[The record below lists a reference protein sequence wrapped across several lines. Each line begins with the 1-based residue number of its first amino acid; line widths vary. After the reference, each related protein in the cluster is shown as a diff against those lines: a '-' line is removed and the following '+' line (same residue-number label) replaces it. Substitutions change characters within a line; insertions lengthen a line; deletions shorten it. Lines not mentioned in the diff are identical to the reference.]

1 MKLVSPLSE
10 IHKLGLYGDY
20 DGKNQEDLIKI
31 SEVTNL
37 SVFQVV
43 QLNEDKNNSQNL
55 NISGL
60 KFPTNP
66 LSVVSNNE
74 TRILWQGPKNW
85 LILSKNRQKDLLKE
99 LNKLDSLNYAV
110 TDISHSRT
118 IIQLEGKKVL
128 EVLKKGCP
136 INIDQ
141 FKMNNSFNSIYNGIT
156 ITVDILQEGVEKIRI
171 YSLRSF
177 GESLYHSLTDS
188 SLEFGYKNI

>member
-1 MKLVSPLSE
+1 MKLISPLSE
-10 IHKLGLYGDY
+10 IHKSGLYGDY

-37 SVFQVV
+37 SIFQVV
-43 QLNEDKNNSQNL
+43 QLNEGKNNSQNL

-66 LSVVSNNE
+66 LTVVSNNE

-118 IIQLEGKKVL
+118 IIQLEGKKVV

>member
-1 MKLVSPLSE
+1 MKLASPLSE

-85 LILSKNRQKDLLKE
+85 LILSKHSQEDLLKE

-118 IIQLEGKKVL
+118 IIQLEGKKVV

>member
-37 SVFQVV
+37 SIFQVV

-85 LILSKNRQKDLLKE
+85 LILSKHSQEDLLKE

-118 IIQLEGKKVL
+118 IIQLEGKKVV

>member
-1 MKLVSPLSE
+1 MKLISPLSE
-10 IHKLGLYGDY
+10 IHKSGLYGDY

-37 SVFQVV
+37 SIFQVV

-85 LILSKNRQKDLLKE
+85 LILSKNIQKDLLKE

-118 IIQLEGKKVL
+118 IIQLEGKKVV

-156 ITVDILQEGVEKIRI
+156 ITVDILQERVEKIRI

>member
-1 MKLVSPLSE
+1 MKLASPLSE

-85 LILSKNRQKDLLKE
+85 LILSKHSQEDLLKE

-118 IIQLEGKKVL
+118 IIQLEGKKVV

-141 FKMNNSFNSIYNGIT
+141 FKINNSFNSIYNGIT

>member
-85 LILSKNRQKDLLKE
+85 LILSKHSQEDLLKE

-118 IIQLEGKKVL
+118 IIQLEGKKVI

>member
-37 SVFQVV
+37 SIFQVV
-43 QLNEDKNNSQNL
+43 QLNEGKNDSQNL

-85 LILSKNRQKDLLKE
+85 LILSKNIQKDLLKE

-118 IIQLEGKKVL
+118 IIQLEGKKVV

>member
-1 MKLVSPLSE
+1 MAR
-10 IHKLGLYGDY
+10 
-20 DGKNQEDLIKI
+20 
-31 SEVTNL
+31 T
-37 SVFQVV
+37 
-43 QLNEDKNNSQNL
+43 
-55 NISGL
+55 
-60 KFPTNP
+60 
-66 LSVVSNNE
+66 
-74 TRILWQGPKNW
+74 KNW
-85 LILSKNRQKDLLKE
+85 LILSKHSQEDLLKE

-118 IIQLEGKKVL
+118 IIQLEGKKVV

-188 SLEFGYKNI
+188 SLEVWL

>member
-1 MKLVSPLSE
+1 MKLISPLSE
-10 IHKLGLYGDY
+10 IHKSGLYGDY

-37 SVFQVV
+37 SIFQVV
-43 QLNEDKNNSQNL
+43 QLNEGKNDSQNL

-60 KFPTNP
+60 KFPRNP
-66 LSVVSNNE
+66 LTVVSNNE

-110 TDISHSRT
+110 TDISHSKT

>member
-1 MKLVSPLSE
+1 MKLVSPLSK

-66 LSVVSNNE
+66 LSLVSNNE

-118 IIQLEGKKVL
+118 IIQLEGKKVV

>member
-85 LILSKNRQKDLLKE
+85 LILSKHSQEDLLKE

-110 TDISHSRT
+110 TDISHSRA
-118 IIQLEGKKVL
+118 IIQLEGKKVV
-128 EVLKKGCP
+128 EVLKK
-136 INIDQ
+136 
-141 FKMNNSFNSIYNGIT
+141 
-156 ITVDILQEGVEKIRI
+156 
-171 YSLRSF
+171 
-177 GESLYHSLTDS
+177 
-188 SLEFGYKNI
+188 

>member
-1 MKLVSPLSE
+1 MKLISPLSE
-10 IHKLGLYGDY
+10 IHKSGLYGDY

-37 SVFQVV
+37 SVLQVV

-85 LILSKNRQKDLLKE
+85 LILSKHSQEDLLKE

-118 IIQLEGKKVL
+118 IIQLEGKKVV